1 MNLFFFL
8 FKVVGISL
16 SGVMAPGPVTAVTI
30 AMGKRKP
37 LAGAL
42 IAVGHGIVE
51 FPLMILIVMGIDE
64 VLKLP
69 AAQIVI
75 GLAGGAFLLT
85 MATGMIRDLSSGGR
99 QQAARAAGS
108 PVIAGI
114 VLSVG
119 NPYFLFWWA
128 TVGLGL
134 ASEVSGLGALAFAL
148 FAVVHWLCDF
158 VWLCALSV
166 ASYKG
171 STLLSE
177 RRQTQVLLVCATA
190 LRFFGVCFVVDAV
203 RNLAELVV
211 GAV

>member
-1 MNLFFFL
+1 VNLFFFL